1 MDNDIMLTTIDNPF
15 NPFIDFDDWLQFDED
30 KGYFTNQFLA
40 RVVTSSSELG
50 TTQQENLIAAAIE
63 EIVEENIN
71 GMYRVVDRNSRFL
84 ADV

>member
-50 TTQQENLIAAAIE
+50 DAQQENLIAAAIE

>member
-50 TTQQENLIAAAIE
+50 YTQQENLIAAAIE
-63 EIVEENIN
+63 EIVEENVN